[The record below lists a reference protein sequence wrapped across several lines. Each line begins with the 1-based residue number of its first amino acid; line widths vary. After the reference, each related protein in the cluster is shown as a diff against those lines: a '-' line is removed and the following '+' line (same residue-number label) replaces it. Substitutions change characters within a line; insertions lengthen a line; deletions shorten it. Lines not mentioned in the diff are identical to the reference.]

1 MVLTDGLEQGFESRV
16 QMPGAKD
23 LPLPVHDTDGHG
35 AGVPVEATINL
46 VRRGV
51 ESPAGSSSCASL
63 SPTPAVPRRYAEAG
77 ASIRINT
84 LQATASSVRCAPA
97 SSRA

>member
-1 MVLTDGLEQGFESRV
+1 
-16 QMPGAKD
+16 MPGAKD
-23 LPLPVHDTDGHG
+23 LPLPAHDTDGHG
-35 AGVPVEATINL
+35 AGVPVEATITL

-84 LQATASSVRCAPA
+84 LQRTGGTVAVPPLVGQTQVGGGFTAR
-97 SSRA
+97 R